1 MPATPI
7 GDIVIRAIPMPADTN
22 ANGDIFGGWLMSQM
36 DLGGA
41 VVARRAAGSRV
52 VTVAVNAM
60 TFVAPVNVGD
70 MVTFYGRLL
79 GVGRTS
85 LRVAVEA
92 WVERYVDGEQLR
104 VTHGTFAYVAID
116 DAGRKRV
123 IGEGSTV

>member
-1 MPATPI
+1 MPPAPS
-7 GDIVIRAIPMPADTN
+7 GEIVIRAIPMPADTN

-85 LRVAVEA
+85 IRVAVEA
-92 WVERYVDGEQLR
+92 WVERYADGEQRR
-104 VTHGTFAYVAID
+104 VTEGTFVYVAID
-116 DAGRKRV
+116 ESGRKRAV
-123 IGEGSTV
+123 GTGA